1 MVLQTYISEEE
12 TEGRLIHMKRLL
24 KRAVVILMTA
34 LLTGPCIS
42 AAAEETALVTVKANE
57 VKEGD
62 ASVTVT
68 CDIEGGNRVSSGKIR
83 IRYDAEKMRLKS
95 AQAGNALTGAMCEI
109 NDCLKGSK
117 EEGEL
122 VVAFASASRLSGD
135 GSLLNLVFN
144 LDSSVKE
151 GTILEVTADVEELA
165 GDDADVAAN
174 TINLSCSSRSSS
186 APRAACRRS
195 APIRF
200 CTRS

>member
-68 CDIEGGNRVSSGKIR
+68 CDIEGGNRVSSG
-83 IRYDAEKMRLKS
+83 M
-95 AQAGNALTGAMCEI
+95 
-109 NDCLKGSK
+109 
-117 EEGEL
+117 
-122 VVAFASASRLSGD
+122 
-135 GSLLNLVFN
+135 
-144 LDSSVKE
+144 
-151 GTILEVTADVEELA
+151 
-165 GDDADVAAN
+165 
-174 TINLSCSSRSSS
+174 
-186 APRAACRRS
+186 
-195 APIRF
+195 
-200 CTRS
+200 TRKKCV